1 MNPIDSASN
10 RIMELEL
17 QLMHL
22 QKDFES
28 LNDVVLEQHRRLEE
42 HQRII
47 DGLIRKL
54 ETGSG
59 DPDQRN
65 PEDEKPPHY

>member
-1 MNPIDSASN
+1 MNPSDSTSN

-28 LNDVVLEQHRRLEE
+28 LNEVVLDQHRRLEE
-42 HQRII
+42 HQRNI
-47 DGLIRKL
+47 DSLVRKL
-54 ETGSG
+54 ETGLG
-59 DPDQRN
+59 DLDERS